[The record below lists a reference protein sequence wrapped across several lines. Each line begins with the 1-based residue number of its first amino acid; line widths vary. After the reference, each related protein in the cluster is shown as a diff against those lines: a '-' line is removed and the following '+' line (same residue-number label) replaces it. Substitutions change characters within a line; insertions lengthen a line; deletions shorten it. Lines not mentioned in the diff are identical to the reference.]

1 MYKISKIYRTI
12 SFCVMLGLLLSVP
25 VSISAKSLFDYTEA
39 NMVNSEGL
47 GDKKYEQDF
56 LRITELNDYRTEAE
70 GKYFYQPLYEY
81 YNEGDENV
89 TEDSVPDYVLI
100 YAGQMIAS
108 PVLAYGKYGDYIV
121 STGGYYAP
129 YALGY
134 CVYIP
139 EEGVVLDLREA
150 YNQELENIAAVFS
163 DYKLGTLIGDV
174 NNDGKL
180 NVKDATFIQKCLA
193 EIVIFG
199 ADDKIDGIC
208 EDGSKE
214 VFYISDFN
222 CDGKRNIKDAT
233 AIQKYLAEIDL

>member
-1 MYKISKIYRTI
+1 M
-12 SFCVMLGLLLSVP
+12 
-25 VSISAKSLFDYTEA
+25 
-39 NMVNSEGL
+39 
-47 GDKKYEQDF
+47 
-56 LRITELNDYRTEAE
+56 
-70 GKYFYQPLYEY
+70 
-81 YNEGDENV
+81 
-89 TEDSVPDYVLI
+89 
-100 YAGQMIAS
+100 
-108 PVLAYGKYGDYIV
+108 
-121 STGGYYAP
+121 
-129 YALGY
+129 
-134 CVYIP
+134 
-139 EEGVVLDLREA
+139 LDLREA

-233 AIQKYLAEIDL
+233 AIQKHLAKMDF